1 MQTEVNLESLLMKW
15 CPNGV
20 KYFWIGELEDSKKIS
35 LGRGKVISKKEIAD
49 NPGSYPVYSSSATG
63 DGEIGRY
70 GQYMFDDIRLSWS
83 IDGGGKFFY
92 RDAPKY
98 SITNVSG
105 WLEVVDKNFIE
116 IKYLYYAMTNEWVKK
131 SYDYTHKAHPS
142 VIRKEYRIP
151 LPPLPVQQE
160 IVRILDHFT
169 ELTAELTAEQTAEL
183 TARRKQYAYYRDALL
198 TFGGEVEYKSIM
210 EIAPPRRG
218 VRVVRNQLEKTGKF
232 PVFQNSIV
240 PLGFYEKSNC
250 GANKTFIITAGA
262 AGEVGYSS
270 TAFWAADDCYYFD
283 CTDKILD
290 RFLYFVLTSKKTY
303 LSGQIRKASIPR
315 LGRNSIEKLVIGIPP
330 LAKQREIVSILDRF
344 DAFCNDLT
352 SGLPAEIKARK
363 QQYEY
368 YRNKLLSFQEAKD
381 DV

>member
-131 SYDYTHKAHPS
+131 S
-142 VIRKEYRIP
+142 
-151 LPPLPVQQE
+151 
-160 IVRILDHFT
+160 
-169 ELTAELTAEQTAEL
+169 
-183 TARRKQYAYYRDALL
+183 
-198 TFGGEVEYKSIM
+198 
-210 EIAPPRRG
+210 
-218 VRVVRNQLEKTGKF
+218 
-232 PVFQNSIV
+232 
-240 PLGFYEKSNC
+240 
-250 GANKTFIITAGA
+250 
-262 AGEVGYSS
+262 
-270 TAFWAADDCYYFD
+270 
-283 CTDKILD
+283 
-290 RFLYFVLTSKKTY
+290 
-303 LSGQIRKASIPR
+303 
-315 LGRNSIEKLVIGIPP
+315 
-330 LAKQREIVSILDRF
+330 
-344 DAFCNDLT
+344 
-352 SGLPAEIKARK
+352 
-363 QQYEY
+363 
-368 YRNKLLSFQEAKD
+368 
-381 DV
+381 